1 MAAGKFR
8 LNKGTIAKILKT
20 HDGGKREVAQRILAQ
35 MNDPEARID
44 IYTTDREV
52 VGIVIPADTEAKHG
66 TATRAVNKVRNM

>member
-35 MNDPEARID
+35 INDPEARID

-66 TATRAVNKVRNM
+66 TATRAANKVRNM